1 MSGSSPKRSS
11 VDIRLGLG
19 GLLQHLRGS
28 GERSFPNCRSLRG
41 ETSVSYRALRTF
53 STTSQYRNR
62 WTCSRPHAGWSVAY
76 ELRPFVLYGSQ
87 NIWSRWQELEPLSY
101 LHNPPLNLRPRCI
114 SLGNLKM
121 KRIVM
126 DLAIL
131 SCLTTNYYPLSS
143 FDPNDLSVC
152 HHWLWSANVI
162 PSAWLVEG
170 VQEWINYCGKS
181 KTICFVSTDHPA
193 FYTLWYHYF
202 LICSYSPSGEEKNEI
217 ISVAEY
223 LYLMWCCPS
232 APYRLSSR
240 VF

>member
-126 DLAIL
+126 DLGSSIL
-131 SCLTTNYYPLSS
+131 CRHPKARLMLLNLASHSVVPHYELLST
-143 FDPNDLSVC
+143 FVV
-152 HHWLWSANVI
+152 WSQW
-162 PSAWLVEG
+162 S
-170 VQEWINYCGKS
+170 
-181 KTICFVSTDHPA
+181 
-193 FYTLWYHYF
+193 
-202 LICSYSPSGEEKNEI
+202 
-217 ISVAEY
+217 
-223 LYLMWCCPS
+223 
-232 APYRLSSR
+232 
-240 VF
+240 